1 MTGYLIVSTKCKW
14 LEMSQVVLAQNSKYQ
29 TLEKVR
35 FTVRKTIKLSW
46 MSDSFDWCIRGN
58 LVGNVDS
65 IRFLTRQ
72 SKERRG
78 IHFAWT
84 QDVDRWPVVYHNL
97 TNHNISGFYEIV
109 LISTHM
115 SYFEEN
121 NPVYGNTDSV
131 GQGHFLNQKTS
142 ILARNSICCP
152 MDH

>member
-1 MTGYLIVSTKCKW
+1 MVSMNVSDRTEGLKHR
-14 LEMSQVVLAQNSKYQ
+14 VV
-29 TLEKVR
+29 
-35 FTVRKTIKLSW
+35 
-46 MSDSFDWCIRGN
+46 
-58 LVGNVDS
+58 
-65 IRFLTRQ
+65 
-72 SKERRG
+72 
-78 IHFAWT
+78 
-84 QDVDRWPVVYHNL
+84 VDRWPVVYHSL

-121 NPVYGNTDSV
+121 NLVYGNTDSV